1 MAKKIRKDIDLTPK
15 TIKKLQKLADADKR
29 KLKPYMEKVLEDHSE
44 SQCTVCSDNG
54 NGYCL
59 ECGRKMY

>member
-1 MAKKIRKDIDLTPK
+1 MARKEVNLSNK

-44 SQCTVCSDNG
+44 HDHPDYDNG
-54 NGYCL
+54 HKIHPEFRN
-59 ECGRKMY
+59 